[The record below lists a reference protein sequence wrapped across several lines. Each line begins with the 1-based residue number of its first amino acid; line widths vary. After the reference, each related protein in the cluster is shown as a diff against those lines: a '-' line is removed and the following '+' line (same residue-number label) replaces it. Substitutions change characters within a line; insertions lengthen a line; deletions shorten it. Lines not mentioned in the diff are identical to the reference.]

1 VSPLREPTG
10 VRKSFPSCRQR
21 SVARWLRLV
30 RLPQGMIKRV
40 VLLGLTNLAVIL
52 LLTLVVSLLGL
63 DQRLGI
69 DPKSLMAFALLLGF
83 SGSLFSLAISK
94 WMAKMAYQIEV
105 LQQPRTD
112 RERWLL
118 RTVQEQ
124 ARRAGIP
131 MPEVG
136 IYQSPEVNAFATGPS
151 RGNAL
156 VAVSTG
162 LLEQLS
168 PREAEGVLAH
178 EITHISNGD
187 MVTMALLQGVLNTF
201 VIFVSWVVGF
211 VVDRLLSRRDDREGW
226 GFGGIGLGFYLGRFL
241 SEMCLGLL
249 ATFIVMWYSRQRE
262 FRADAGSARIWGK
275 DAILSALRHL
285 KTLMEREPILDD
297 RAPSLSTFKIN
308 GRTGGLLS
316 LLASHPPLEER
327 IAALERLQV

>member
-1 VSPLREPTG
+1 
-10 VRKSFPSCRQR
+10 
-21 SVARWLRLV
+21 
-30 RLPQGMIKRV
+30 MIKRLF
-40 VLLGLTNLAVIL
+40 LLGLTNLAVIV

-63 DQRLGI
+63 DQRLGF
-69 DPKSLMAFALLLGF
+69 DPKSLMVFALVLGF
-83 SGSLFSLAISK
+83 SGSLFSLFISK
-94 WMAKMAYQIEV
+94 WMAKMAYQIRVIEE
-105 LQQPRTD
+105 PRNAS
-112 RERWLL
+112 ERWLVE
-118 RTVQEQ
+118 TVREQ
-124 ARRAGIP
+124 ARRAGIG

-136 IYQSPEVNAFATGPS
+136 VYESPEVNAFATGAS
-151 RGNAL
+151 RNHAL

-201 VIFVSWVVGF
+201 VIFVSWVIGF
-211 VVDRLLSRRDDREGW
+211 LFDRLLTRRDDREDW
-226 GFGGIGLGFYLGRFL
+226 GFGGIGLGFYVGRFL

-249 ATFIVMWYSRQRE
+249 ATLIVMWYSRQRE

-285 KTLMEREPILDD
+285 KAIMEHEPILDN
-297 RAPSLSTFKIN
+297 RAPSLSAFKIN
-308 GRTGGLLS
+308 GHSGGGLVA

-327 IAALERLQV
+327 IAALERLQI